1 MTAEES
7 SIVESAVQRL
17 KTDLHPLR
25 IYLFGSRATDTAV
38 ADSDYDLLTVVPQ
51 SNMPRYK
58 RAQHARGLL
67 AGIDASF
74 DVIVLTVDE
83 WTRQLKSGISLSNQ
97 VLNEGRLLH
106 ESGT

>member
-1 MTAEES
+1 MSTTENMILQEATH
-7 SIVESAVQRL
+7 RL
-17 KTDLHPLR
+17 EQDLHPLR

-38 ADSDYDLLTVVPQ
+38 TDSDYDLLTVVPQ
-51 SNMPRYK
+51 SNLPRYK
-58 RAQHARGLL
+58 RAQHARRLL

-74 DVIVLTVDE
+74 DIIVLTVDE

-106 ESGT
+106 ESGA